1 MSQIVSVE
9 IGNITTHAKS
19 LLKNTITFESR
30 IMEAQ
35 DQHLLD
41 SSREIFEIDNKK
53 FMLEMGSYENNIYK
67 YEKKNFKN
75 ILHYAVSKVAESG
88 NVKLITSIPANQY
101 NAFKDEMKN
110 VIMNNNKITVISD
123 EKIKNITIEEVA
135 ILPEGYSVYKTTPKE
150 FLIVGAKT
158 IIIDIGGGTTE
169 LIIFDENGRFIYGDS
184 VNEGLLNLFDKI
196 QTDIQSKSKKLISI
210 EDVRKF
216 VDRELKV
223 IGLNNYT
230 YDSIVNE
237 FGGKLINLING
248 KIPYLMQCNVIVIG
262 GGAEKLQDVIKESIP
277 HSLFNTNVKSLCESN
292 LTVAEAKWRK

>member
-88 NVKLITSIPANQY
+88 NVLLICKKN
-101 NAFKDEMKN
+101 DEQR
-110 VIMNNNKITVISD
+110 
-123 EKIKNITIEEVA
+123 IKQFVA
-135 ILPEGYSVYKTTPKE
+135 DAQIKYGKE
-150 FLIVGAKT
+150 F
-158 IIIDIGGGTTE
+158 
-169 LIIFDENGRFIYGDS
+169 N
-184 VNEGLLNLFDKI
+184 
-196 QTDIQSKSKKLISI
+196 
-210 EDVRKF
+210 
-216 VDRELKV
+216 
-223 IGLNNYT
+223 
-230 YDSIVNE
+230 
-237 FGGKLINLING
+237 
-248 KIPYLMQCNVIVIG
+248 
-262 GGAEKLQDVIKESIP
+262 
-277 HSLFNTNVKSLCESN
+277 
-292 LTVAEAKWRK
+292 

>member
-123 EKIKNITIEEVA
+123 EKIKNITIEEFA

-262 GGAEKLQDVIKESIP
+262 GGAEKENGAGRRSRTENPSLETVVIKNKMPI
-277 HSLFNTNVKSLCESN
+277 K
-292 LTVAEAKWRK
+292 EAIYE

>member
-19 LLKNTITFESR
+19 LIKNTFTFESR

-150 FLIVGAKT
+150 FLIEGAKT
-158 IIIDIGGGTTE
+158 VIIDIGGGTTE
-169 LIIFDENGRFIYGDS
+169 LVIFDEAGRFISGDS
-184 VNEGLLNLFDKI
+184 INEGLLNLFDKI
-196 QTDIQSKSKKLISI
+196 QADIQAKSKKLISI
-210 EDVRKF
+210 EEVRKF
-216 VDRELKV
+216 VDNELKV

-230 YDSIVNE
+230 YGQIVNE
-237 FGGKLINLING
+237 FGNKLMNLING

-262 GGAEKLQDVIKESIP
+262 GGAEKLQDVIKENVS
-277 HSLFNTNVKSLCESN
+277 HALFNTNVKSLCESN

>member
-135 ILPEGYSVYKTTPKE
+135 ILPEGYSVYKTTP
-150 FLIVGAKT
+150 
-158 IIIDIGGGTTE
+158 
-169 LIIFDENGRFIYGDS
+169 NSR
-184 VNEGLLNLFDKI
+184 
-196 QTDIQSKSKKLISI
+196 
-210 EDVRKF
+210 
-216 VDRELKV
+216 
-223 IGLNNYT
+223 
-230 YDSIVNE
+230 
-237 FGGKLINLING
+237 
-248 KIPYLMQCNVIVIG
+248 C
-262 GGAEKLQDVIKESIP
+262 
-277 HSLFNTNVKSLCESN
+277 
-292 LTVAEAKWRK
+292 